1 VVPGRVGVERLAAAD
16 LIGGRVKWVALRI
29 LLVAAVIASTPVL
42 VGEVAAAQEQL
53 PTPTVELIAP
63 GRAPLEPI
71 RLSPPTGAVQR
82 STMTVDFSI
91 QQSGVSS
98 ARVKPPP
105 VRATIETTL
114 QGTTPDGNLQV
125 TFSYPSFDLLRGG
138 DASASER
145 RRFKQA
151 FAGLT
156 GLSGQLTL
164 TPQGV
169 LVDSSLNVPPD
180 LDPSVS
186 SVVTQLGDQLR
197 TLSIP
202 FPAEAVGVG
211 GRWRAMTDLS
221 LNGIQAR
228 QVYEYTLKKRT
239 GGTLVIGVTGTQ
251 TADRQ
256 TVDLPNVASG
266 ARLEVRKFKTTFR
279 GENTVELASVL
290 PTASQVRSNGDQT
303 FRIQAGNNSGTL
315 SQHLT
320 VRLVVKPA

>member
-1 VVPGRVGVERLAAAD
+1 MR
-16 LIGGRVKWVALRI
+16 ALRV
-29 LLVAAVIASTPVL
+29 LVVVAVLVSTPVL
-42 VGEVAAAQEQL
+42 AGEVAVAQEQ
-53 PTPTVELIAP
+53 PPAPTVELLAP
-63 GRAPLEPI
+63 GKAPLETI
-71 RLSPPTGAVQR
+71 RLSPSTGTVQR

-98 ARVKPPP
+98 ASVKPPP
-105 VRATIETTL
+105 VRATVETTL
-114 QGTTPDGNLQV
+114 QGTTSDGNLQV
-125 TFSYPSFDLLRGG
+125 AFTYPSFDLLRGG

-145 RRFKQA
+145 RRIKQA

-186 SVVTQLGDQLR
+186 SLVTQLGDQLR
-197 TLSIP
+197 ALSIP

-211 GRWRAMTDLS
+211 GRWRATTELTLS
-221 LNGIQAR
+221 GIQAH
-228 QVYEYTLKKRT
+228 QVYEYTLRKRA
-239 GGTLVIGVTGTQ
+239 GSKLVIGVAGTQ

-256 TVDLPNVASG
+256 TVDLPNVSSG
-266 ARLEVRKFKTTFR
+266 AQLEVRKFKTTFR
-279 GENTVELASVL
+279 GENTVELSSLL
-290 PTASQVRSNGDQT
+290 PTSGLVRSNGDQT
-303 FRIQAGNNSGTL
+303 FRIQAGSRSGTL